1 MSTRELA
8 EAEARDRKPGDPID
22 AIPLLWFDET
32 GYNAGSAIMWINPWS
47 GKPEAVCSFWWPSHP
62 PDETEAI
69 EALWDRLGAAFAAA
83 PEARSA
89 IERVRKGLLEG
100 QPDGEWYD
108 GVTAA
113 CELIG
118 NALAPPK

>member
-22 AIPLLWFDET
+22 AVPLLWFDEI
-32 GYNAGSAIMWINPWS
+32 GYSAGPAIMWVNPWS
-47 GKPEAVCSFWWPSHP
+47 GKPEAVCAFWWPSHP
-62 PDETEAI
+62 EDDTAAI
-69 EALWDRLGAAFAAA
+69 ENLWDRLGALFVAA
-83 PEARSA
+83 PEARA
-89 IERVRKGLLEG
+89 KIERVRKDLLEG

-113 CELIG
+113 CDLIAK
-118 NALAPPK
+118 ALDPSK